1 MARPPAL
8 TTEIGYINPSV
19 TDPAS
24 WIPGSVPSS
33 GDATSHSCSID
44 TPDGA
49 IPNEST
55 NRATPAFFMS
65 QRAARTIRFLVAAPR
80 EVSRGRDTRFS
91 SGGTS

>member
-8 TTEIGYINPSV
+8 TTEIGYINPSA

-55 NRATPAFFMS
+55 NRATRAFFMS
-65 QRAARTIRFLVAAPR
+65 QRDALTRHAF
-80 EVSRGRDTRFS
+80 GRYS
-91 SGGTS
+91 SLQGGPFVGRLERNCA